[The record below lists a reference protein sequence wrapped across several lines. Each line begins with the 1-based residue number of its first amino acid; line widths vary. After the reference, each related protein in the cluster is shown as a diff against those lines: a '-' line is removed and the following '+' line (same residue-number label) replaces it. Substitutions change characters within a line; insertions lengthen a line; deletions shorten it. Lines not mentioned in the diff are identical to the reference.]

1 MNILIFLYTLLVAYW
16 SDALLVIV
24 VAGVLAYLYRRGK
37 KDLVKDILYS
47 LIVKAEKELGGA
59 TGGAKYS
66 QVIASLYEK
75 LPILLRL
82 LFSKTVISKYIED
95 LVIVLKE
102 KLKNPDVTLLSYD
115 QEALVKATEAA
126 PTVNSTETVVITPT
140 KKYVAD
146 DGTELTPVIVI
157 PEATITV

>member
-37 KDLVKDILYS
+37 KDLVKDILYD
-47 LIVKAEKELGGA
+47 LIVKAEIALGSA

-66 QVIASLYEK
+66 QVVANLYLQ
-75 LPILLRL
+75 LPLMLRL
-82 LFSKTVISKYIED
+82 LFSRAVISKYITD
-95 LVIVLKE
+95 LVVVLKE
-102 KLKNPDVTLLSYD
+102 KLKNPDITLLTYN
-115 QEALVKATEAA
+115 QEALVKATESA

-146 DGTELTPVIVI
+146 DGTELMPVTVT
-157 PEATITV
+157 EQVATV